1 MIDVEK
7 EVFTRAATAVRA
19 IAPDVFVT
27 GEYVRTPP
35 NFPCVSITENNNR
48 PLVVTQSTSSM
59 ENHAVLMYEVNV
71 YSNLKSGRK
80 SQCRSLAEAVD
91 NAFAKMG
98 FTRIMLNPVPNL
110 DDATVYRV
118 VARYE
123 AVVDKK
129 GTIYRR

>member
-80 SQCRSLAEAVD
+80 SQCRSLVEAVD